1 MCWLEKCFNL
11 RPDQG
16 EGEGDRRAQK
26 KKQFSRRCLW
36 NSEQHK
42 QCELENHVEVK
53 LEPIVAHDRLA
64 GAQAEWR
71 RVIDRKFFSKQ

>member
-1 MCWLEKCFNL
+1 MVCWLEKCL
-11 RPDQG
+11 ISAPIRAK
-16 EGEGDRRAQK
+16 EKDRRAQK
-26 KKQFSRRCLW
+26 TSSAVLC

-64 GAQAEWR
+64 GRASGMEEGN
-71 RVIDRKFFSKQ
+71 